1 MRTFRLVMIAAGVA
15 CATSAMAGDIAPG
28 GTLRAAYLG
37 TNPAQAMRDPATGE
51 VRGPA
56 YDLARELARRNNV
69 PLEFKPIAGPP
80 AVIEAVKNAEA
91 DIGFV
96 AYEATRLGTVDFSQT
111 YMLVRQSFLVLDG
124 SPIKA
129 IADID
134 RAGQKIAG
142 TVNDSITLC
151 MKRILK
157 QATIV
162 ELANDPAELS
172 KALTARTID
181 AFGANRQRLT
191 TFSTATPG
199 TRLLPDDLFN
209 VPEYRRAEGPAG
221 GARGG
226 ECVDRRGARIG
237 LPAERD
243 RARRRHRGR
252 GRAGRRESRMSG
264 ISDARHARALDAR
277 GARGAGVRPARHFYP
292 FGLPS
297 SPRRASVLRP
307 ERVLRCRNATAAIP
321 LGAFRGCS
329 CRSCLRGASSRP
341 RCRR

>member
-1 MRTFRLVMIAAGVA
+1 MITFRLVMIAAAVA
-15 CATSAMAGDIAPG
+15 CATSAVAGDIAPG

-51 VRGPA
+51 VRGAA

-96 AYEATRLGTVDFSQT
+96 AYEATRLGTVEFSQT

-124 SPIKA
+124 SPIRA
-129 IADID
+129 IADVD

-157 QATIV
+157 QATIA

-181 AFGANRQRLT
+181 ALGANRQRLT
-191 TFSTATPG
+191 TLSTATPG

-209 VPEYRRAEGPAG
+209 VPQNIVVPKDRPAALAAVNALIDEARASGF
-221 GARGG
+221 
-226 ECVDRRGARIG
+226 
-237 LPAERD
+237 LQ
-243 RARRRHRGR
+243 
-252 GRAGRRESRMSG
+252 RRESRMSG

>member
-1 MRTFRLVMIAAGVA
+1 MRTFRLVMIAAVLTGG
-15 CATSAMAGDIAPG
+15 TSVMAGDIAPG

-69 PLEFKPIAGPP
+69 PLEFKPIASPP
-80 AVIEAVKNAEA
+80 AVIEAVKNGEA

-96 AYEATRLGTVDFSQT
+96 AYEATRLGTVEFSQT

-162 ELANDPAELS
+162 ELENNPVELS

-181 AFGANRQRLT
+181 ALGANRQRLT
-191 TFSTATPG
+191 TLSMATPG
-199 TRLLPDDLFN
+199 TRLLPGDLFN
-209 VPEYRRAEGPAG
+209 VPQNIVVPKDRPAPLAAANALIDEVRLSGFLQSAIERGGAIGLAVAPAG
-221 GARGG
+221 
-226 ECVDRRGARIG
+226 VK
-237 LPAERD
+237 
-243 RARRRHRGR
+243 
-252 GRAGRRESRMSG
+252 AGCPG
-264 ISDARHARALDAR
+264 
-277 GARGAGVRPARHFYP
+277 
-292 FGLPS
+292 
-297 SPRRASVLRP
+297 
-307 ERVLRCRNATAAIP
+307 
-321 LGAFRGCS
+321 
-329 CRSCLRGASSRP
+329 
-341 RCRR
+341 

>member
-1 MRTFRLVMIAAGVA
+1 MRTFCLAMIAAVLA
-15 CATSAMAGDIAPG
+15 CGTSVMAGDIAPG
-28 GTLRAAYLG
+28 STLRAAYLG

-51 VRGPA
+51 LRGPA

-69 PLEFKPIAGPP
+69 PLEFKPIASPP
-80 AVIEAVKNAEA
+80 AVIEAVKNGEA

-96 AYEATRLGTVDFSQT
+96 AYEATRLGTVEFSQT

-162 ELANDPAELS
+162 ELENNPAELS

-181 AFGANRQRLT
+181 ALGANRQRLST
-191 TFSTATPG
+191 LSTATPG

-209 VPEYRRAEGPAG
+209 VPQNIVVPKDRPAALAAVNALIDEVRVSGLLRSAIERSGAIGVAVAPAG
-221 GARGG
+221 
-226 ECVDRRGARIG
+226 VK
-237 LPAERD
+237 
-243 RARRRHRGR
+243 
-252 GRAGRRESRMSG
+252 AGCPG
-264 ISDARHARALDAR
+264 
-277 GARGAGVRPARHFYP
+277 
-292 FGLPS
+292 
-297 SPRRASVLRP
+297 
-307 ERVLRCRNATAAIP
+307 
-321 LGAFRGCS
+321 
-329 CRSCLRGASSRP
+329 
-341 RCRR
+341 

>member
-15 CATSAMAGDIAPG
+15 CGPSAMAGDIAPG

-51 VRGPA
+51 VRGAA

-80 AVIEAVKNAEA
+80 AVIEAVKNGQA

-96 AYEATRLGTVDFSQT
+96 AYEATRLGTVEFSQT

-124 SPIKA
+124 SPIRTL
-129 IADID
+129 ADVD

-151 MKRILK
+151 MKRVLK
-157 QATIV
+157 QATVV

-191 TFSTATPG
+191 TPG

-209 VPEYRRAEGPAG
+209 VPQNIVVPKDRPAALAAVNALIDEARASGALQRAIERGGAIGVAVAPAG
-221 GARGG
+221 
-226 ECVDRRGARIG
+226 VK
-237 LPAERD
+237 
-243 RARRRHRGR
+243 
-252 GRAGRRESRMSG
+252 AGCPG
-264 ISDARHARALDAR
+264 
-277 GARGAGVRPARHFYP
+277 
-292 FGLPS
+292 
-297 SPRRASVLRP
+297 
-307 ERVLRCRNATAAIP
+307 
-321 LGAFRGCS
+321 
-329 CRSCLRGASSRP
+329 
-341 RCRR
+341 